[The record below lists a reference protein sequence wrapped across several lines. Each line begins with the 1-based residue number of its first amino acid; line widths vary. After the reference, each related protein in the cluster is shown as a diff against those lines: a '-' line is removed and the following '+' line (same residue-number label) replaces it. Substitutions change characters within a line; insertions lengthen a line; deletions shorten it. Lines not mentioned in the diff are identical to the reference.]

1 MPDARPLSSGA
12 DARRMRALR
21 MPLCMCDPAAQ
32 ADRSCAEPRFAS
44 CLPLTRLSLRACS
57 ELYVLCSQFGGIL
70 DVVALKTP
78 KMRGQAFVVFQH
90 LTSASIAKAQLLKS
104 TLISTFI

>member
-1 MPDARPLSSGA
+1 MCQLSPPHDRAEARTHSV
-12 DARRMRALR
+12 RACS
-21 MPLCMCDPAAQ
+21 PH
-32 ADRSCAEPRFAS
+32 
-44 CLPLTRLSLRACS
+44 ACS

-104 TLISTFI
+104 TLIGTFVSEI